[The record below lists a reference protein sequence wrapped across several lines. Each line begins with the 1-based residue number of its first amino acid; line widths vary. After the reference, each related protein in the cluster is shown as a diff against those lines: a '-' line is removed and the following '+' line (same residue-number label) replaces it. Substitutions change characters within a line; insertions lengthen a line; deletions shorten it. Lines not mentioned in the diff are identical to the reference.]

1 MPKLIDI
8 PEGTD
13 VVEVRKKMNKLFSTA
28 RNSAKPDKCILC
40 GKPQTS
46 FCNSHSVPQLS
57 LRNIAD
63 NGKVLHVSLL
73 MGIDV
78 VDIEKGVNNS
88 GTFHFICNECDGT
101 FFQDYE
107 DEQNLKSIPTDKMLA
122 EIAVKNI
129 LLQLSK
135 RGQEKELYRELQ
147 KQFHAYSN
155 LENLERIKELDV
167 RDYKRNYS
175 SIRILP
181 ITIFQEDT
189 KYYIGQCCLIKFR
202 LQHRVL
208 LPCQKIWK
216 EMKLIIFLICPN
228 Q

>member
-1 MPKLIDI
+1 MPKLIDT

-13 VVEVRKKMNKLFSTA
+13 MIGVRKKVNNLLSKA

-57 LRNIAD
+57 LKNIAE
-63 NGKVLHVSLL
+63 NGKVLHASVL

-78 VDIEKGVNNS
+78 IDIEKGVNNS

-107 DEQNLKSIPTDKMLA
+107 NEQNLKAMPTDKMLA

-147 KQFHAYSN
+147 KEFHAYTN
-155 LENLERIKELDV
+155 LEDLEEIKELDV
-167 RDYKRNYS
+167 KDY
-175 SIRILP
+175 
-181 ITIFQEDT
+181 TEE
-189 KYYIGQCCLIKFR
+189 
-202 LQHRVL
+202 LQFHKDIADKNIAGGY
-208 LPCQKIWK
+208 QI
-216 EMKLIIFLICPN
+216 
-228 Q
+228 